1 MSADAPAMCLE
12 ELVHSLRTSRG
23 FTHKRDI
30 SAVTSSLA
38 RALPGGLSD
47 TTLCAQAGVLLGDDC
62 AAIPD
67 VDGYLLFAIEGLV
80 EDFVAQMPWFAGYS
94 AVMVNLSD
102 IAAMGGRAL
111 AVTDAIWCSGAE
123 QAEPILQG
131 MAAAASKYGVPI
143 VGGHSNYRANRG
155 QLAVSVLGKAQCL
168 LSSFHARPGQILMM
182 AVDLRGQWEGAYP
195 FWNAST
201 RAPAER
207 LRGDM
212 ALLPEIAEDGLCAA
226 AKDISMAGLLGTVLM
241 LMECSGVGARVLLD
255 AVPHPQG
262 HGPADNPQAW
272 LRWLQSFPS
281 YGYVLSV
288 DPVHVAEVSARFG
301 SRGLAIAT
309 IGEVMV
315 GSEVWVM
322 QTNKGSAVKEQAL
335 LWDFAQVPF
344 IAASARDEAMA

>member
-1 MSADAPAMCLE
+1 MSTALPALRLD
-12 ELVHSLRTSRG
+12 ELVHKLRTSRG

-30 SAVTSSLA
+30 SAVTASLA
-38 RALPGGLSD
+38 RALPGGLAD

-67 VDGYLLFAIEGLV
+67 ADGYLLFAIEGLV

-111 AVTDAIWCSGAE
+111 AVTDAIWCAGAE

-143 VGGHSNYRANRG
+143 VGGHSNYQANRG
-155 QLAVSVLGKAQCL
+155 QLAVSVLGRAQCL
-168 LSSFHARPGQILMM
+168 LSSFHARPGQVLMM
-182 AVDLRGQWEGAYP
+182 AVDLRGQWEGDYP

-201 RAPAER
+201 KAPAER
-207 LRGDM
+207 LRADM

-241 LMECSGVGARVLLD
+241 LMECSGVGARVRLD
-255 AVPHPQG
+255 AVPHPPG
-262 HGPADNPQAW
+262 HGRTDDPQAW

-288 DPVHVAEVSARFG
+288 DPVHVQEVSARFG
-301 SRGLAIAT
+301 SRGLAIAA
-309 IGEVMV
+309 IGEVV
-315 GSEVWVM
+315 EGAKVWLT
-322 QTNKGSAVKEQAL
+322 QPGKDLPLKEQAL
-335 LWDFAQVPF
+335 LWDFADAPF
-344 IAASARDEAMA
+344 IGVPAREEATA